1 MVVGTLSGGGRGV
14 RTQSPS
20 TCVTLRAT
28 SLTKPQQINQTRLL
42 SCDKFVVS
50 VAASY
55 KTPDFGRR
63 GRRHLT
69 SQRNM
74 RLTWSNAN
82 TTNST
87 SLAWFLT
94 TLYTHVRCLAFVL
107 CFAFYPRLIWV
118 VSNHFCIVVFHSGF
132 PKKASGWLILHSS
145 CMGQAYIGIYS
156 ASCSRG
162 RIEFSWF
169 WTCYCFNVK
178 SCPHSYSAHP
188 VKPLSQIRFS
198 FAQSVIYV
206 CVAQCALFNEEI

>member
-1 MVVGTLSGGGRGV
+1 
-14 RTQSPS
+14 
-20 TCVTLRAT
+20 
-28 SLTKPQQINQTRLL
+28 
-42 SCDKFVVS
+42 
-50 VAASY
+50 
-55 KTPDFGRR
+55 
-63 GRRHLT
+63 
-69 SQRNM
+69 M

-132 PKKASGWLILHSS
+132 PKNASGWLILHSS

-156 ASCSRG
+156 APCSRG

-188 VKPLSQIRFS
+188 VKPLSE
-198 FAQSVIYV
+198 SVIYV
-206 CVAQCALFNEEI
+206 LHIAHPSMKKYKTHDMYLSMLTFTNIAQTGLSIYLCRICWRLAVKLIHINHILLKVGAKNWNNNM